1 MDIILFYVYAI
12 AICNNVKSA
21 SNNVAISPTPEAK
34 AAIPKIT
41 AHKQATCSTDNL
53 GASPLLYLE
62 YYYYILKSQLTLL

>member
-1 MDIILFYVYAI
+1 MNTIFCFRILKFSLIISPFYPCQHTKYVDMDIILFYVYAI

-41 AHKQATCSTDNL
+41 AHK
-53 GASPLLYLE
+53 
-62 YYYYILKSQLTLL
+62 